1 MAQRPSSPSRSSA
14 KRPVLYQLCRAGER
28 FEVGDGPIALQQNAV
43 VLGRGDPKRT
53 DAGEGRVFVDD
64 PWMSS
69 RHAQLSPLDRGS
81 GKPPTDSSMRA
92 GAPSRFVVEDAG
104 STNGILVNGV
114 QTQRAPLLH
123 GDLIETGRTF
133 WLYVE
138 ESAADAMLLEP
149 FELGGVSTWTPSF
162 ARQLADLLPRVP
174 TPEHILVMG
183 PVGTG
188 KGFLAR
194 TIHVVSGRTGRFVHL
209 DARERRAKRLLV
221 DLFGDDSHAG
231 RLRDADGGTLLLENV
246 DTLPLD
252 VQDRLADAL
261 KRRVFT
267 PEGRNAKNVILGARI
282 VASMSVSVDEAVAE
296 ARLRPSLVDALGGPQ
311 LRMPTIQQ
319 RLPDLGLLLDD
330 FIARARGA
338 PAISR
343 DACRCVLRYPFRQH
357 VRAMARVIEGAA
369 TLAGEP
375 DLKVAGGQRGTI
387 EVVHLPVDVV
397 GAELLRQI
405 VGARAGSIPENTSE
419 MAAVTTGSSEAR
431 LEPDAN
437 DAWFG
442 ADDATDP
449 TQQRR
454 RRARASN
461 HTPPHG
467 TAAPEARSDVDVDNT
482 GGHVDADTVAAA
494 LKAAHGNVSAAAR
507 ALGRPRALVQRWIRE
522 FRLDTGR
529 NALK

>member
-28 FEVGDGPIALQQNAV
+28 FEVGDGPIALQQNAI

-69 RHAQLSPLDRGS
+69 RHAKVSPLER
-81 GKPPTDSSMRA
+81 PATRAPTDSSVRA

-114 QTQRAPLLH
+114 QMQRAPLLH

-138 ESAADAMLLEP
+138 ESAADAMLTEP

-174 TPEHILVMG
+174 TAEHILVMG
-183 PVGTG
+183 AAGTG

-221 DLFGDDSHAG
+221 DLFGDDTHAG

-252 VQDRLADAL
+252 VQDRLVDAL

-267 PEGRNAKNVILGARI
+267 PEGRTAKNVILGARI
-282 VASMSVSVDEAVAE
+282 VASMTVSVDDAVAE

-375 DLKVAGGQRGTI
+375 DMKVAGGQRGTI

-397 GAELLRQI
+397 GPELLRQI
-405 VGARAGSIPENTSE
+405 VGARAGSVPENTSE
-419 MAAVTTGSSEAR
+419 MAVVSTGSSEAR
-431 LEPDAN
+431 MDTGGDGDL
-437 DAWFG
+437 WLG

-449 TQQRR
+449 AQRR
-454 RRARASN
+454 KASRGK
-461 HTPPHG
+461 TPPHG
-467 TAAPEARSDVDVDNT
+467 TAAPKAGQSDLGPDHT

-494 LKAAHGNVSAAAR
+494 LKTAHGNVSAAAR
-507 ALGRPRALVQRWIRE
+507 ALGRPRAVVQRWIRE

-529 NALK
+529 NIVK

>member
-1 MAQRPSSPSRSSA
+1 
-14 KRPVLYQLCRAGER
+14 
-28 FEVGDGPIALQQNAV
+28 
-43 VLGRGDPKRT
+43 
-53 DAGEGRVFVDD
+53 
-64 PWMSS
+64 
-69 RHAQLSPLDRGS
+69 
-81 GKPPTDSSMRA
+81 
-92 GAPSRFVVEDAG
+92 
-104 STNGILVNGV
+104 
-114 QTQRAPLLH
+114 
-123 GDLIETGRTF
+123 
-133 WLYVE
+133 
-138 ESAADAMLLEP
+138 
-149 FELGGVSTWTPSF
+149 
-162 ARQLADLLPRVP
+162 
-174 TPEHILVMG
+174 
-183 PVGTG
+183 
-188 KGFLAR
+188 
-194 TIHVVSGRTGRFVHL
+194 
-209 DARERRAKRLLV
+209 
-221 DLFGDDSHAG
+221 
-231 RLRDADGGTLLLENV
+231 
-246 DTLPLD
+246 
-252 VQDRLADAL
+252 
-261 KRRVFT
+261 
-267 PEGRNAKNVILGARI
+267 
-282 VASMSVSVDEAVAE
+282 
-296 ARLRPSLVDALGGPQ
+296 LRPSLVDALGGPQ

-397 GAELLRQI
+397 GPELLRQI
-405 VGARAGSIPENTSE
+405 VGARAGSVPENTSE

-431 LEPDAN
+431 VDAPDSN
-437 DAWFG
+437 DPWFG

-454 RRARASN
+454 RQDRPANAAHAAKAS
-461 HTPPHG
+461 HGKTPPHG
-467 TAAPEARSDVDVDNT
+467 TAAPKAGQSDMEADDT

-507 ALGRPRALVQRWIRE
+507 ALGRPRAVVQRWIRE